1 MSAADEAR
9 RNANRVVGGD
19 VNKLMRALGIE
30 GLGRLMQKTPV
41 DTGRARANWNAS
53 INAPDTST
61 NESATSAQ
69 VAAKQNEGR
78 QVIAKTDFADG
89 DDLYLTNG
97 LPYIKALE
105 DGHSQ
110 QAPKGMVKL
119 TARELKSLAEK
130 IARQGRA

>member
-9 RNANRVVGGD
+9 RNADRVVGGD
-19 VNKLMRALGIE
+19 VNKLMRALALE
-30 GLGRLMQKTPV
+30 AQGRLMLKTPV
-41 DTGRARANWNAS
+41 DTGRARANWNVS
-53 INAPDTST
+53 INTPDTST
-61 NESATSAQ
+61 NEGATSAQ

-78 QVIAKTDFADG
+78 QVIARADFMDG
-89 DDLYLTNG
+89 DDLYVTNG